1 MSKEASFL
9 SMQQAILRY
18 INSRIPKDKNCAQLG
33 IIRGGAVTIG
43 NKKYSAS
50 LVNDMYFGDGDQVV
64 CLIPDTGG
72 SAAVIGKV

>member
-18 INSRIPKDKNCAQLG
+18 INSRIPKDKNCAQVG

-43 NKKYSAS
+43 N
-50 LVNDMYFGDGDQVV
+50 QVLSMICILGTATKLSV
-64 CLIPDTGG
+64 
-72 SAAVIGKV
+72 